1 MDSQDE
7 DQVSINVGD
16 NHIREIDN
24 DLPQDIT
31 PTQLSQNLSAHDQ
44 TGTDPEIQYNTAPE
58 ELERTLKIVL
68 LKVKKKMGNLSS

>member
-44 TGTDPEIQYNTAPE
+44 TGTDPEIQYNTVPE
-58 ELERTLKIVL
+58 ELERTQKIVL
-68 LKVKKKMGNLSS
+68 LTVQKRWKT